1 MIKVLVVD
9 DDFMVAKIHS
19 GYVARVDGFEVV
31 GVVNTGAEAIRAVDE
46 LRPELVLLD
55 IYLPDM
61 DGLSVLRQLRAS
73 TERPSPDPDVI
84 MITAARDLDTV
95 RGAIRGGALHYL
107 IKPFSYEAL
116 RDQLENF
123 RSLHQKLS
131 ELPRDSPAA
140 QQDIDQLFGTRSRPT
155 APPPKGLA
163 TETAE
168 IVERIL
174 RETTAGGDDVSA
186 TECADAA
193 GVSRVSARKYLEHF
207 VTSGRAEVRLRYGGT
222 GRPERRY
229 RWTR

>member
-19 GYVARVDGFEVV
+19 GYVSRVTGFEVV
-31 GVVNTGAEAIRAVDE
+31 GTAHTGADALRAVGE

-61 DGLSVLRQLRAS
+61 DGLAVLRELRAG
-73 TERPSPDPDVI
+73 TARPSADPDVI
-84 MITAARDLDTV
+84 VITAARDLDTV

-123 RSLHQKLS
+123 RSLHRSLS
-131 ELPRDSPAA
+131 AMPGDAPAA
-140 QQDIDQLFGTRSRPT
+140 QQDVDRLFGSR
-155 APPPKGLA
+155 ARGSSAPPKGVSS
-163 TETAE
+163 ETAR
-168 IVERIL
+168 IVEDIL
-174 RETTAGGDDVSA
+174 RERSAEGGDLSA
-186 TECADAA
+186 TECADATA
-193 GVSRVSARKYLEHF
+193 LSRVSARKYLEHF
-207 VTSGRAEVRLRYGGT
+207 VMTGRAEVRLRYGGT

-229 RWTR
+229 RWL